1 MASGTIRYTAD
12 LVVEVSATEVTT
24 HQYGSIDVADGRIV
38 AVGPTPPGGDGVEV
52 VPLGGL
58 VMPGLVNVHSH
69 APMTLFRSAGDG
81 LPLDRWLTEAIWP
94 REGVMTSDDV
104 GAGMLLGSSEM
115 LMAGV
120 TTSMEMYLH
129 DAPMIEAVR
138 TTGGRMVITPGIIA
152 ALHGDDLPGRLAE
165 IQALHASDHRP
176 DERISVG
183 FGPHSVYDLEVD
195 LLRRVVE
202 AAAELDAVFHI
213 HLDETETER
222 AKIFERDGR
231 SATQVLADVGALER
245 CFVGAHGVWLDEH
258 DRGLLGQAGAS
269 IAHCPNSNL
278 KLGCGFADVRALLDA
293 GINVAVATD
302 GPASADSLDLWRGVG
317 LAVGIARALR
327 RDPEALGVHDAILMA
342 TAAGGRAIGQPDV
355 GTLEVG
361 SRADF
366 IRIDTDQP
374 VFSPSIDDLELL
386 THLVFT
392 NHGGYVSDVWV
403 DGEQVVADHAPV
415 RIDLAEVVADV
426 SRRAARS

>member
-1 MASGTIRYTAD
+1 MTSGTIRYTAD

-24 HQYGSIDVADGRIV
+24 HRNGSIDVADGRIV
-38 AVGPTPPGGDGVEV
+38 AVGPTPPVDDGVEV
-52 VPLGGL
+52 VHLGGL
-58 VMPGLVNVHSH
+58 LMPGLVNVHSH

-94 REGVMTSDDV
+94 REGVMTPDDV
-104 GAGMLLGSSEM
+104 GAGMLLGSAEM

-138 TTGGRMVITPGIIA
+138 TTGGRMVVTPGIIA

-165 IQALHASDHRP
+165 IEALHASDHRP

-202 AAAELDAVFHI
+202 SAAELDAVFHI

-231 SATQVLADVGALER
+231 SATQVLSDVGALER

-258 DRGLLGQAGAS
+258 DRALLGQAGAS

-278 KLGCGFADVRALLDA
+278 KLGSGFADVRALLDA

-327 RDPEALGVHDAILMA
+327 RDPEALGVHEAILMA

-374 VFSPSIDDLELL
+374 VFSPSLDDLELL

-415 RIDLAEVVADV
+415 RIDLDEIVADV